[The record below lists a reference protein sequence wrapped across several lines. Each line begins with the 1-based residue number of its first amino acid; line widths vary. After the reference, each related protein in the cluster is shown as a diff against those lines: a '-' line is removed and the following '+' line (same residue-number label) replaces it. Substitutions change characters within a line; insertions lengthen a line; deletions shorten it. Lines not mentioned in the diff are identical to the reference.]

1 MTDGPTDIDILMSRI
16 EEINH
21 QQPPLAARDID
32 ALIAYH
38 RHNRARKAAGHKVER
53 ATVDISGL
61 VAGLVGAGAEAAAEP
76 RPPVKKL
83 SLKRTA

>member
-32 ALIAYH
+32 ALRQIG
-38 RHNRARKAAGHKVER
+38 AADFPVAPAKL
-53 ATVDISGL
+53 GL
-61 VAGLVGAGAEAAAEP
+61 VA
-76 RPPVKKL
+76 
-83 SLKRTA
+83 